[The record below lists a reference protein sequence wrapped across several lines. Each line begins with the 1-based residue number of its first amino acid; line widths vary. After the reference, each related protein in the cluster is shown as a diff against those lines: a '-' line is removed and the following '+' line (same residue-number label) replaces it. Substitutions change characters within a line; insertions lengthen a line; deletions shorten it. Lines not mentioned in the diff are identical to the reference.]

1 MSAIY
6 AIYICNHE
14 NNVPSALSKQTVDH
28 VPKYMSC
35 HEAIVVITG
44 RAHCFHD
51 CIYIYAM
58 HRTYSIL
65 LFHICALISSKNRKK
80 IKL

>member
-51 CIYIYAM
+51 CIYIYM
-58 HRTYSIL
+58 QCIEPIQFCFFIYVL
-65 LFHICALISSKNRKK
+65 
-80 IKL
+80 